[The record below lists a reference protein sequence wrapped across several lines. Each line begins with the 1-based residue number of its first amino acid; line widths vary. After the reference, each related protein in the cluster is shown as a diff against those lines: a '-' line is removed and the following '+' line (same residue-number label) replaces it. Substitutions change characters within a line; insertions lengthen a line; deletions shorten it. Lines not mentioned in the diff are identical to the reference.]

1 MTLTIKSAL
10 GLAALQIGAALAATA
25 AARLGWISQDQATR
39 VAMAVI
45 GLALAIMAN
54 GIPKAVDG
62 RTADGQAI
70 KRVTGWS
77 LVLAGLAH
85 AALWLLAPMEIAN
98 LASMAAVLAAMAWVG
113 VYGYRRWR
121 RSKAG

>member
-1 MTLTIKSAL
+1 MTLSIKSSL

-25 AARLGWISQDQATR
+25 AARLEWISNEQATR
-39 VAMAVI
+39 AAMAVI
-45 GLALAIMAN
+45 GLALAVMAN

-70 KRVTGWS
+70 KRVTGWAF
-77 LVLAGLAH
+77 VLAGLAH
-85 AALWLLAPMEIAN
+85 AAIWLLAPMAIAN
-98 LASMAAVLAAMAWVG
+98 LASMAAVIAAMVWVG